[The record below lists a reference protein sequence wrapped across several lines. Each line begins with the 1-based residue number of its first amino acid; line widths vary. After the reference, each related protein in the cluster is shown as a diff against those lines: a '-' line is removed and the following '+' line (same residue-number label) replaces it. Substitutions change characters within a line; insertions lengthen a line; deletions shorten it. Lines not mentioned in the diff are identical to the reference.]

1 MSLGELETAGTVFAL
16 LLVRV
21 TDDERVIGD
30 EYLQGTKNTIAMR
43 GKHGTLKRN
52 SFSTSH
58 KILFF

>member
-1 MSLGELETAGTVFAL
+1 MSLGELETAGKVFVL

-43 GKHGTLKRN
+43 EKARDFEEK
-52 SFSTSH
+52 
-58 KILFF
+58 